1 VPMNEDREINNS
13 EIFSGDK
20 SRDFDARQD
29 GFDFGAM
36 DGAFESLLGDSFE
49 PSEKIEGRVVKATV
63 LSIEDGNVL
72 LDVGLKSEG
81 VVPLKEFLSHPEEKD
96 IKVGDIVQIYI
107 ERYENK
113 KGEVVVNREKA
124 RQRSRWTVLQE
135 KFEAQE
141 NIEGTIFSRVKGGF
155 LVDLAEVMA
164 FLPGSQVELRQVR
177 DGGPEIND
185 RQEFRILKMDI
196 ARGNIV
202 VSRRAVV
209 EEARKKAQSELF
221 DCLEESKAQG
231 KSLKLEGV
239 VKNLVHYG
247 AFVDLGRGVDGLL
260 YTTDISWKRL
270 KNPSEALEVG
280 QKIQVVIKSF
290 DRESGRISLRPL
302 SLEGDPWLGIQ
313 DKYSIGDRVKGQ
325 VVSLTDYGAF
335 VRLDDGVDGLLHV
348 SEMSW
353 LRKCRKPKDLVSVG
367 DIIDIQILEV
377 DAEKRRISVGRKQCL
392 ENPLKKFQEDHPIG
406 SLVEGVIQRVTDFG
420 VLAELSVGDEAGEVV
435 EGTAFRDDL
444 SWEYEGHEA
453 LRLFKNKEGEKVTF
467 KLLDLDSMKGI
478 VRLGIKQLTED
489 TFQKSIK
496 AYSVGQTVACEVAKV
511 LDNGIEVSFEN
522 GSLRGFIKKVDLS
535 RDRLDQKSDRFNVG
549 EKIDVKITGIDLERR
564 KISLSIKAMELADEE
579 AVLRKYTADQGSSLG
594 NILGAAIEERDREAE
609 EVN

>member
-1 VPMNEDREINNS
+1 MNEDREINNS

-155 LVDLAEVMA
+155 LVDLVEVMA

>member
-155 LVDLAEVMA
+155 LVDLVEVMA

-270 KNPSEALEVG
+270 KNPSEALDVG